1 MTPEKINIARNI
13 KNITLE
19 EAVKDFQK
27 LQKIDLENTTSLA
40 RTGLK
45 WVDFYTYPIRLDTI
59 GSKRISFYTFV
70 EDWEIYRKIPCV
82 ARLYEKLREKHP
94 DNFFKSAKEIFQL
107 YYGTINGFR
116 PVVAMKIYDRFK
128 PKNILNICSGWSGF
142 VVGAAAMDIPKITA
156 IDNNSNL
163 FKPYTDMIE
172 ELQKYSKTEITF
184 INQNAL
190 ILDLSNNL
198 YDMVISSPP
207 YYNKEIYG
215 YLPAPYDSKHEWN
228 ESFYKPLFRGMFEL
242 LETNGKLVINVPQE
256 IYDAC
261 LVPLFGEAHELI
273 LLPRYQRNN
282 KYKEY
287 IYVWV
292 KGELSV

>member
-1 MTPEKINIARNI
+1 
-13 KNITLE
+13 
-19 EAVKDFQK
+19 
-27 LQKIDLENTTSLA
+27 
-40 RTGLK
+40 
-45 WVDFYTYPIRLDTI
+45 
-59 GSKRISFYTFV
+59 
-70 EDWEIYRKIPCV
+70 
-82 ARLYEKLREKHP
+82 
-94 DNFFKSAKEIFQL
+94 
-107 YYGTINGFR
+107 
-116 PVVAMKIYDRFK
+116 MKIYDRFK
-128 PKNILNICSGWSGF
+128 PKNILNICSGWGGF

-163 FKPYTDMIE
+163 FKPYTNMIE
-172 ELQKYSKTEITF
+172 ELKKYSKTEINF
-184 INQNAL
+184 INNNAL
-190 ILDLSNNL
+190 ILDLSNNSF
-198 YDMVISSPP
+198 DMCICSPP

-292 KGELSV
+292 KI